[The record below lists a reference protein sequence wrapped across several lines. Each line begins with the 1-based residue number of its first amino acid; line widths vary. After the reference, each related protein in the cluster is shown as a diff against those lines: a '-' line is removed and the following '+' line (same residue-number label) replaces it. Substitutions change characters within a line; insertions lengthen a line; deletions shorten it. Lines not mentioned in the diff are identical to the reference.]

1 MEMERNKAQFATLI
15 LEGGHPMVEYESKK
29 ALYSFIN
36 MPKSPKMRW
45 FDSLSWIWQNL
56 CMFR

>member
-1 MEMERNKAQFATLI
+1 MEKKKVQFATLFQI

-36 MPKSPKMRW
+36 VFKNPKMH
-45 FDSLSWIWQNL
+45 
-56 CMFR
+56 